1 MSERYIAAVEI
12 SSSKIIAAVGKTSGA
27 GQLDVIAV
35 EQENCVDGVRYGIIQ
50 NLEET
55 ALMTARIINR
65 LEQRP
70 GVAPRKIKSV
80 FVGRSGRSLRNIP
93 TEVSI
98 NLPDDTEITDDI
110 INRLRSDALRTAI
123 DNSLEVVDAV
133 PRIYKIGK
141 SETHSPKGAV
151 GNCIHATYDLVV
163 CRPELKRN
171 IKRTL
176 TDKLHIET
184 EAFVVTA
191 LATGHLILTPD
202 EKRLGCMLVDMGAET
217 TTVTIYRKGSLCYFA
232 TIPLGGRNITRDITS
247 LNVLEVKAEEMK
259 LTSGNAIARESTSSL
274 NINGVKLS
282 DISNLVV
289 ARAEEIVANVVEQ
302 MEYAGLKESDLP
314 GGIICIGGGSRL
326 QGITDLLSQQA
337 DLPVRRG
344 QLPAYVRID
353 DINAVNSE
361 ISQVVS
367 VLYAGATLSN
377 RECLEIPA
385 RQEIPEIGTKPVPE
399 VAVED
404 VEPAEKKPGR
414 TGRLFNS
421 ITERITRL
429 FGNPDDNSE
438 LIE

>member
-151 GNCIHATYDLVV
+151 GNCIHATYDLIV

-361 ISQVVS
+361 ISQVIS

-385 RQEIPEIGTKPVPE
+385 RQEIPEIGTKPAPE

>member
-326 QGITDLLSQQA
+326 QGITDILSQHA
-337 DLPVRRG
+337 ALPVRRG

-385 RQEIPEIGTKPVPE
+385 RQEIPEIGTKPAPE

>member
-326 QGITDLLSQQA
+326 QGITALLSQQA

-385 RQEIPEIGTKPVPE
+385 RQEIPEIGTKPAPE

>member
-1 MSERYIAAVEI
+1 
-12 SSSKIIAAVGKTSGA
+12 
-27 GQLDVIAV
+27 
-35 EQENCVDGVRYGIIQ
+35 
-50 NLEET
+50 
-55 ALMTARIINR
+55 MTARIINR

-385 RQEIPEIGTKPVPE
+385 RQEIPEIGTKPAPE

>member
-337 DLPVRRG
+337 DLPVRRS

-385 RQEIPEIGTKPVPE
+385 RQEIPEIGTKPAPE

>member
-151 GNCIHATYDLVV
+151 GNCIHATYDLIV

-385 RQEIPEIGTKPVPE
+385 RQEIPEIGTKPAPE

>member
-110 INRLRSDALRTAI
+110 ITRLRSDALRTAI

-385 RQEIPEIGTKPVPE
+385 RQEIPEIGTKPAPE

>member
-326 QGITDLLSQQA
+326 QGIPDLLSQQA

-385 RQEIPEIGTKPVPE
+385 RQEIPEIGTKPAPE

>member
-1 MSERYIAAVEI
+1 
-12 SSSKIIAAVGKTSGA
+12 
-27 GQLDVIAV
+27 
-35 EQENCVDGVRYGIIQ
+35 
-50 NLEET
+50 
-55 ALMTARIINR
+55 
-65 LEQRP
+65 
-70 GVAPRKIKSV
+70 
-80 FVGRSGRSLRNIP
+80 
-93 TEVSI
+93 
-98 NLPDDTEITDDI
+98 
-110 INRLRSDALRTAI
+110 
-123 DNSLEVVDAV
+123 
-133 PRIYKIGK
+133 
-141 SETHSPKGAV
+141 
-151 GNCIHATYDLVV
+151 
-163 CRPELKRN
+163 
-171 IKRTL
+171 
-176 TDKLHIET
+176 
-184 EAFVVTA
+184 
-191 LATGHLILTPD
+191 
-202 EKRLGCMLVDMGAET
+202 MLVDMGAET

-385 RQEIPEIGTKPVPE
+385 RQEIPEIGTKPAPE

>member
-202 EKRLGCMLVDMGAET
+202 EKRLGCMLVDRGAET

-385 RQEIPEIGTKPVPE
+385 RQEIPEIGTKPAPE

>member
-302 MEYAGLKESDLP
+302 IEYAGLKESDLP

-385 RQEIPEIGTKPVPE
+385 RQEIPEIGTKPAPE